1 METVTVGIHEA
12 EEATA
17 AALGELG
24 WSIQDAKIQAEIML
38 YAELRGS
45 NQGMYYSDDLEE
57 GAVDSALPSFLCR
70 WRCRTGVCMVKL
82 MAALTLSKM

>member
-1 METVTVGIHEA
+1 MVDPANFNMETVTVGIHEA

-45 NQGMYYSDDLEE
+45 NQGMY
-57 GAVDSALPSFLCR
+57 
-70 WRCRTGVCMVKL
+70 
-82 MAALTLSKM
+82 

>member
-1 METVTVGIHEA
+1 MLSRENLKLGFGTSRDPANFNMATVTVGIHEA

-45 NQGMYYSDDLEE
+45 NQGMY
-57 GAVDSALPSFLCR
+57 
-70 WRCRTGVCMVKL
+70 
-82 MAALTLSKM
+82 

>member
-45 NQGMYYSDDLEE
+45 NQGMYYSYDLE
-57 GAVDSALPSFLCR
+57 GGQWTPPSPPSYAG
-70 WRCRTGVCMVKL
+70 GV
-82 MAALTLSKM
+82 AALACVWLS